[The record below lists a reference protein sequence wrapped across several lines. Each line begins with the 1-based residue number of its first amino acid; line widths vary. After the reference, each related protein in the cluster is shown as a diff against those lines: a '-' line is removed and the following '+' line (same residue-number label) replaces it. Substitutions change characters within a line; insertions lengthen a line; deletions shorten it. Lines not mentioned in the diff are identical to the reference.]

1 MQKASSSP
9 DAVLGTIL
17 HESLADKIYA
27 RLRVAIM
34 SGQLAPGQ
42 KLIYRTLAEEM
53 GVSPTPVR
61 DAVHRLMSDGILV
74 MDERGAAALPQ
85 PDPAR
90 FIEIISLRIDLEG
103 RAASNTAKAGDE
115 AAAQELAGLHKQ
127 LEDAR
132 AKGLTHLALELN
144 EQFHFAVI
152 RGANMPVLEG
162 LLRSLWLLCGPSL
175 RFLHTKDA
183 PKLGLKH
190 PHHEMI
196 AAIRAQDGDAARNA
210 VRQDLVCHGL
220 HILGKIYE
228 TLGQEMPTEPPA
240 AWVDES
246 D

>member
-1 MQKASSSP
+1 M
-9 DAVLGTIL
+9 
-17 HESLADKIYA
+17 ADKIYV

-74 MDERGAAALPQ
+74 MDERGAAALPE
-85 PDPAR
+85 PDPVR

-103 RAASNTAKAGDE
+103 RAASYAAAVGGE
-115 AAAQELAGLHKQ
+115 AAARELEVLHEQ

-132 AKGLTHLALELN
+132 TKGLTHLALEIN

-152 RGANMPVLEG
+152 SSANMPVLEG

-175 RFLHTKDA
+175 RFLHTDDA
-183 PKLGLKH
+183 PKLGLRH
-190 PHHEMI
+190 PHYKMI
-196 AAIRAQDGDAARNA
+196 AAIRAKDSLGARNA
-210 VRQDLVCHGL
+210 IREDLVSHGR

-228 TLGQEMPTEPPA
+228 TLGQEVPTEPPA
-240 AWVDES
+240 AWVNATD
-246 D
+246 